1 MYDIF
6 VIAVIVALIILA
18 IDKFSS
24 KKEESPLMRGE
35 HIRGAS
41 IVTGSRS
48 RDDMEITIGGIP
60 ISDESAS
67 KHIGFA
73 GSTGSGKST
82 ALREV
87 LCTLACRVRERGDR
101 VICVDNRGEF
111 LSIFGS
117 PSDTILNPFDG
128 RSVTWNPF
136 AEVRDEKS
144 DFRMLSR
151 SLYPQKQNSQP
162 EWDDFAKT
170 LFGNVLMKL
179 FYMKPDPA
187 EVLRLI
193 TLAERE
199 EIEAFLDG
207 TSSSISSSQ
216 ENSKMFGGIRSTL
229 AQALDAWYSLPVD
242 GSFSL
247 RRWVHEG
254 EGFLWLPYRPA
265 QRASLQYLISGW
277 IDLLINEILALDEDR
292 SRKIWLICDEL
303 TAIGQIPSLIDAL
316 TLGRKPGLSVLMCF
330 QSIAQLNDVYGKERA
345 QTVISNAR
353 TKLVLAQ
360 GSHLDAQF
368 WSDEIGKREYKED
381 EFSESSN
388 SGSSMGQGH
397 SRSAGSSDS
406 VSHRVKQDHLVL
418 PSELVDL
425 PDNSGFLRV
434 AGAGGITPVS
444 LQRID
449 LPRVMSPFVPIDDS
463 PEPEPVSV
471 GEKSENEE
479 ESGDSE

>member
-1 MYDIF
+1 MYDLF
-6 VIAVIVALIILA
+6 FIAVIVAIAILA
-18 IDKFSS
+18 VDKFST
-24 KKEESPLMRGE
+24 KKEDSHLMRGE

-41 IVTGSRS
+41 IVSGTRS
-48 RDDMEITIGGIP
+48 RDAMEITIGGIP

-67 KHIGFA
+67 KHLGFA

-87 LCTLACRVRERGDR
+87 LCTLTCRVRERGDR

-111 LSIFGS
+111 MSVFGS
-117 PSDTILNPFDG
+117 DSDTILNPFDG

-144 DFRMLSR
+144 DFRMLAR
-151 SLYPQKQNSQP
+151 SLYPQKNSSQP
-162 EWDDFAKT
+162 EWDDFAKG
-170 LFGNVLMKL
+170 LFANVLLKL
-179 FYMKPDPA
+179 SRINPDPA

-199 EIEAFLDG
+199 EIEGFLEG

-216 ENSKMFGGIRSTL
+216 ENSKMFASIRSTL

-254 EGFLWLPYRPA
+254 EGFLWLPYRPV

-330 QSIAQLNDVYGKERA
+330 QSIAQLNDTYGKERA

-368 WSDEIGKREYKED
+368 WADEIGKREYKED
-381 EFSESSN
+381 EYSESSN

-397 SRSAGSSDS
+397 SLSAGNSDS

-418 PSELVDL
+418 PAELVDL
-425 PDNSGFLRV
+425 PDNTGFLRV

-444 LQRID
+444 LSRID
-449 LPRVMSPFVPIDDS
+449 LPRVMVPFVPLDDS
-463 PEPEPVSV
+463 QDVEPVSV
-471 GEKSENEE
+471 VNKTESEEGSGESR
-479 ESGDSE
+479 